1 MMRVATKQNQD
12 VAKLPA
18 IKMRSLGLIF
28 LPARYEGVVLS
39 WMRVTDAHVP
49 RDATFAEAKRR
60 DQQQQDGEKGSGG
73 TGQPN
78 EPHNEK

>member
-1 MMRVATKQNQD
+1 M
-12 VAKLPA
+12 
-18 IKMRSLGLIF
+18 G
-28 LPARYEGVVLS
+28 
-39 WMRVTDAHVP
+39 VTDAHVP
-49 RDATFAEAKRR
+49 RDATLAEAKRL